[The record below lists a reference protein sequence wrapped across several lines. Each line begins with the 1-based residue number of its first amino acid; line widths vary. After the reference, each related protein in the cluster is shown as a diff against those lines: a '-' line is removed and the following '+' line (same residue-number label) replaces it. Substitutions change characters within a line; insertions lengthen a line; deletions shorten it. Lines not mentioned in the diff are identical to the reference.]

1 MSTTA
6 AQRQLVLFLRV
17 SAVILL
23 LALAALVL
31 PHRAMNGMHDWLGL
45 GDLPNVPMVSYL
57 ARSSG
62 GQYASLGAL
71 YLYLSRDVRRHR
83 DLLRFLAAIKL
94 AFGAAMLVV
103 DVAVGMP
110 LLWTLV
116 EGPFILA
123 WSLALLVLTR
133 RVRNEG

>member
-1 MSTTA
+1 MTA

-31 PHRAMNGMHDWLGL
+31 PHRAMDTLHGWLGL
-45 GDLPNVPMVSYL
+45 GDLPDTPMVSYL
-57 ARSSG
+57 SRSSG
-62 GQYASLGAL
+62 AQYATLGAL
-71 YLYLSRDVRRHR
+71 YLCLSFDVRRNL
-83 DLLRFLAAIKL
+83 DLLRYLAYFKL

-116 EGPFILA
+116 EGPFILG
-123 WSLALLVLTR
+123 WSLTLLGLTQRLR
-133 RVRNEG
+133 REA

>member
-1 MSTTA
+1 MTA

-31 PHRAMNGMHDWLGL
+31 PHRAMNSMHGWLGL
-45 GDLPNVPMVSYL
+45 GDLPDTPMVSYL
-57 ARSSG
+57 ARSSSAL
-62 GQYASLGAL
+62 YASLGAMYF
-71 YLYLSRDVRRHR
+71 YLARDVRRHL
-83 DLLRFLAAIKL
+83 DLLRFLGLVKL
-94 AFGAAMLVV
+94 VFGAAMLLL

-116 EGPFILA
+116 EGPFILD
-123 WSLALLVLTR
+123 WSLTLLGLTH
-133 RVRNEG
+133 RVSNEA